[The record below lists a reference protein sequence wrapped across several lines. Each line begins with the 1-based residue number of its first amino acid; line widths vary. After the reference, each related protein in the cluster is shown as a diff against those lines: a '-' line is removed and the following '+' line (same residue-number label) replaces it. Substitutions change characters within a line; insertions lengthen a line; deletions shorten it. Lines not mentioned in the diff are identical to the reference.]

1 LNSEVGPA
9 AGRGAPDI
17 GAWLR
22 DSRERAGLSLRQIA
36 DTTKFSVPTLDA
48 LERNRVDLLP
58 DGIYRRAIVRSYAAE
73 VGLDPEKTLQAFL
86 AAFPQDPATFPRA
99 MPPAASRG
107 PGRVLRAIL
116 GAGAG
121 ILPVIAVVCYF
132 TLIARGAPEIVPERA
147 RRVVPANVAMAGTRP
162 DALPTAGAISVLIS
176 ISSACCL
183 QIVADGGVVLARD
196 MDAGEVIQLTID
208 SEAVLSGD
216 DAGAVH
222 FSINGRAGRT
232 LGDSRVTLE
241 ARISR
246 YDYDRWLIQ
255 P

>member
-1 LNSEVGPA
+1 MT
-9 AGRGAPDI
+9 GRGAPDL

-22 DSRERAGLSLRQIA
+22 DSRERSGLSLRQIA

-58 DGIYRRAIVRSYAAE
+58 EGIYRRAIVRSYAAE

-86 AAFPQDPATFPRA
+86 AAFPQDPATFPHA
-99 MPPAASRG
+99 IAPEAPRG
-107 PGRVLRAIL
+107 AGRVLRALL
-116 GAGAG
+116 GAGAA
-121 ILPVIAVVCYF
+121 ILPVLAVVCYF
-132 TLIARGAPEIVPERA
+132 TLIAGGAPALAPERA
-147 RRVVPANVAMAGTRP
+147 RRVVPANVAVAATRP
-162 DALPTAGAISVLIS
+162 DALPSAGAISMMIS
-176 ISSACCL
+176 ISSACRL
-183 QIVADGGVVLARD
+183 QIVADGAEVLARGV
-196 MDAGEVIQLTID
+196 DAGEVIQLTID
-208 SEAVLSGD
+208 SEAVLLGN

-232 LGDSRVTLE
+232 LGDSRVPLE

>member
-1 LNSEVGPA
+1 M

-22 DSRERAGLSLRQIA
+22 DSRERSGLSLRQIA
-36 DTTKFSVPTLDA
+36 ATTKFSVPTLDA

-86 AAFPQDPATFPRA
+86 AAFPQDPATFPHA
-99 MPPAASRG
+99 IAPIAPRG
-107 PGRVLRAIL
+107 PGRVLRALL
-116 GAGAG
+116 GTGAAVF
-121 ILPVIAVVCYF
+121 PVLAVVCYF
-132 TLIARGAPEIVPERA
+132 TLIARGVPALKPERA

-162 DALPTAGAISVLIS
+162 DALPSAGAISVMIS
-176 ISSACCL
+176 ISSACRL
-183 QIVADGGVVLARD
+183 QIVADGAEALARGV
-196 MDAGEVIQLTID
+196 DAGEVIQLTID

-232 LGDSRVTLE
+232 LGESRAPLE

-246 YDYDRWLIQ
+246 SDYARWLIQ

>member
-1 LNSEVGPA
+1 M
-9 AGRGAPDI
+9 AGRGAPDL

-22 DSRERAGLSLRQIA
+22 DSRERSGLSLRQIA
-36 DTTKFSVPTLDA
+36 DTTKFSVPTLLA

-99 MPPAASRG
+99 IAPEAARG
-107 PGRVLRAIL
+107 RGRVLRAIL
-116 GAGAG
+116 GAGAAL
-121 ILPVIAVVCYF
+121 LPVLAVVCYF
-132 TLIARGAPEIVPERA
+132 TLIARGTRAPVPERA
-147 RRVVPANVAMAGTRP
+147 RPMVPANVAMAGTRP
-162 DALPTAGAISVLIS
+162 DALPSAGAISMMIS
-176 ISSACCL
+176 ISSACRL
-183 QIVADGGVVLARD
+183 QIVADGDEVLARVV
-196 MDAGEVIQLTID
+196 DAGEVIQLTID

-216 DAGAVH
+216 DAAAVH
-222 FSINGRAGRT
+222 FSINGRAGRM
-232 LGDSRVTLE
+232 LGDSRVPLE

>member
-1 LNSEVGPA
+1 L
-9 AGRGAPDI
+9 
-17 GAWLR
+17 
-22 DSRERAGLSLRQIA
+22 
-36 DTTKFSVPTLDA
+36 SVPTLDA
-48 LERNRVDLLP
+48 LERNQVDRLP

-86 AAFPQDPATFPRA
+86 AAFPQDPATFPRPIA
-99 MPPAASRG
+99 PVAPRG
-107 PGRVLRAIL
+107 PGRVPRAIL
-116 GAGAG
+116 GAGAA
-121 ILPVIAVVCYF
+121 ILPVLAVVCYF
-132 TLIARGAPEIVPERA
+132 TLITRGAAARVPERA

-162 DALPTAGAISVLIS
+162 DALPAGGAISVMIS
-176 ISSACCL
+176 ISSACRL
-183 QIVADGGVVLARD
+183 QIVADGAEVLARGV
-196 MDAGEVIQLTID
+196 DAGEVIQLTID

-232 LGDSRVTLE
+232 LGDSRVPLE